1 MVDSQILKVIQNSI
15 EAWKDLAVPSIQKIT
30 DIESNKKHYNVSTT
44 VQDTDTDHSN
54 SQTHARRFM
63 KT

>member
-1 MVDSQILKVIQNSI
+1 MVDSQIIKAIQNSI

-44 VQDTDTDHSN
+44 AQDTDIDHSN
-54 SQTHARRFM
+54 SQTNARRFM

>member
-30 DIESNKKHYNVSTT
+30 DMESNKKHYDVSTT
-44 VQDTDTDHSN
+44 ARNADTGHSN
-54 SQTHARRFM
+54 SQNDARRFM